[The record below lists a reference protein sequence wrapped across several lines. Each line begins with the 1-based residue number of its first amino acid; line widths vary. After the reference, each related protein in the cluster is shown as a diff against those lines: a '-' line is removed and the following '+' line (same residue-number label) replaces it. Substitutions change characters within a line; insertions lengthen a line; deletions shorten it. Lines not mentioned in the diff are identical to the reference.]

1 MNNPTLN
8 LRQYMQEQTPLQTRS
23 GDKAFVFIL
32 NKWHPYPFSGAV
44 ITENNVF
51 VYSWT
56 LEGRVY
62 AEKPHDHDIV
72 GLWQKPV
79 QLDIDL
85 KKCMEERTYLKTRV
99 GHKALILHHVP
110 EDMYEFK
117 GIIIYPNGEWDS
129 ATWSE
134 DGKCSSEY
142 GDNYYKDIVGLWE
155 GN

>member
-32 NKWHPYPFSGAV
+32 NKWHPYPFTGAV

-72 GLWQKPV
+72 GLWQEPA
-79 QLDIDL
+79 QLNIDL
-85 KKCMEERTYLKTRV
+85 DKCIKDHTPLRTRD
-99 GHKALILHHVP
+99 GRKALVLGVGPNDVYKYKGVLIGQGGRV
-110 EDMYEFK
+110 DTTSWAKDGVYYE
-117 GIIIYPNGEWDS
+117 GEVCG
-129 ATWSE
+129 A
-134 DGKCSSEY
+134 
-142 GDNYYKDIVGLWE
+142 DIVGLWKE
-155 GN
+155 GEN